1 MRLAIE
7 PEAGASEEQIAAVET
22 ALGVRLPEKY
32 RSWLMQTNG
41 CLVGEYTRVPG
52 VAEGTFSEIDAVE
65 SLPSINQS
73 SLNDLIPDDFL
84 QVTISFGG
92 SLAIKIEGEDQG
104 SVWWASS
111 WKAEV
116 DGILDEPSREIMFR
130 LADDWDA
137 FLVLDFPEPKV
148 RS

>member
-7 PEAGASEEQIAAVET
+7 PEAGASEEQIAAVESE
-22 ALGVRLPEKY
+22 LGRRLPIQY
-32 RSWLMQTNG
+32 RGWLRQTNG

-52 VAEGTFSEIDAVE
+52 IGEGTFSEIDAVE
-65 SLPSINQS
+65 ALPSINRS

-92 SLAIKIEGEDQG
+92 SLAIKVEGDDYG

-116 DGILDEPSREIMFR
+116 DGIQDEPSREIMVR
-130 LADDWDA
+130 LADDWDS
-137 FLVLDFPEPKV
+137 FLVMDFPEPKV

>member
-7 PEAGASEEQIAAVET
+7 PEAPASEEQIAAVET
-22 ALGVRLPEKY
+22 ELGVRLPVPY
-32 RSWLMQTNG
+32 RNWLKQTNG

-52 VAEGTFSEIDAVE
+52 VGEGTFSEIDAVE
-65 SLPSINQS
+65 ALPSINRS

-84 QVTISFGG
+84 QLTISFGG
-92 SLAIKIEGEDQG
+92 SLAIKINGDDQG

-137 FLVLDFPEPKV
+137 FLALDFPEPKV
-148 RS
+148 MS

>member
-22 ALGVRLPEKY
+22 ELGVRLPAKY
-32 RSWLMQTNG
+32 RSWLKESNG

-52 VAEGTFSEIDAVE
+52 VGEGTFSEIDAVE
-65 SLPSINQS
+65 ALPSINQS
-73 SLNDLIPDDFL
+73 SLNDLIPDDYL

-92 SLAIKIEGEDQG
+92 SLAIKLDGEDTG

-116 DGILDEPSREIMFR
+116 DGILDEPSPEIMVR

-137 FLVLDFPEPKV
+137 FLAMDFPEPKV
-148 RS
+148 VS